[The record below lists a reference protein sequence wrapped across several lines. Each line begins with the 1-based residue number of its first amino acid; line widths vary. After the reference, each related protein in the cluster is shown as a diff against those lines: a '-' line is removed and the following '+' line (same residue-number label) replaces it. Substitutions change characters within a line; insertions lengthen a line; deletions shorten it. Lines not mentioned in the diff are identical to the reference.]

1 MDGRGTFLEYV
12 LFYGGVAV
20 ISVCWAVA
28 WFALVS
34 SMLHKQLLVKRCVV
48 FCAYFVLAQ
57 FAMNSVYLFHPWLT
71 ENYLLEA
78 AQFTIHA
85 LVLAVCQ
92 RLAGKPG
99 WAQTLGACA
108 LGYFAIYTF
117 FYSIQTVFLNPLEAA
132 LSHGNA
138 YVQIGALT
146 LVYLSALVF
155 SLLLA
160 WLSRRVHF
168 RKYWGSLFNTGGK
181 AVLTLALCLA
191 IMHAYRIALVLAP
204 QWEES
209 VAFSL
214 TGFVFIFIVAFVLL
228 FLGVFENNRAR
239 LAAQEAQMREQEAYV
254 QALERIQGEVRAFR
268 HDYQNLLAGL
278 ALQAARGDVAGLQR
292 QLKDKLQYF
301 DDHLAREIRHTTYLA
316 NIKQPQVKSLLLL
329 KLAAMQRDGIPCEL
343 EVVAPVPG
351 PQLET
356 EDFLRVLGVFL
367 DNAAEAAA
375 GADKPFV
382 GVVLLQ
388 EEHALHVVVKNT
400 LAPTAR
406 PNLGEIW
413 APGYTT
419 RGKGRGQGLANVRA
433 ILDRYPNAVCRSAL
447 EGELFVQQ
455 LTVKQ
460 GGAG

>member
-1 MDGRGTFLEYV
+1 M

-28 WFALVS
+28 WFSLVS
-34 SMLHKQLLVKRCVV
+34 SMLHKQLLLKRCLL

-57 FAMNSVYLFHPWLT
+57 FAMNSLYLFHIGLA
-71 ENYLLEA
+71 ENYLFEA
-78 AQFTIHA
+78 VQYTVHA
-85 LVLAVCQ
+85 FVLAACQ
-92 RLAGKPG
+92 RTAGKPG
-99 WAQTLGACA
+99 WMQTLAACA

-117 FYSIQTVFLNPLEAA
+117 FNSVQIVFLNPLEAA
-132 LSHGNA
+132 LSHRSI
-138 YVQIGALT
+138 YVRIGAMA

-155 SLLLA
+155 SLLLSL
-160 WLSRRVHF
+160 LSRRVQF
-168 RKYWGSLFNTGGK
+168 RKYWGSLFSTRGK
-181 AVLTLALCLA
+181 AALTLAVCFI
-191 IMHAYRIALVLAP
+191 IMHSYRLALVLAP
-204 QWEES
+204 QWQDS

-214 TGFVFIFIVAFVLL
+214 TGFVFIFFVAFVLL
-228 FLGVFENNRAR
+228 FFCVFESNRAR
-239 LAAQEAQMREQEAYV
+239 LAAQEAQMRQQQAYV

-278 ALQAARGDVAGLQR
+278 ALQAAQGDVEGLQG

-316 NIKQPQVKSLLLL
+316 NVKQPQVKSLLLV
-329 KLAAMQRDGIPCEL
+329 KLAAMQQAGIPCGL

-382 GVVLLQ
+382 GVLLLQ
-388 EEHALHVVVKNT
+388 EAHALHLVVKNT
-400 LAPTAR
+400 LAPTHK
-406 PNLGEIW
+406 PSLGEMW
-413 APGYTT
+413 AAGYTT
-419 RGKGRGQGLANVRA
+419 KGKGRGQGLANVRA
-433 ILDRYPNAVCRSAL
+433 ILDRYPGAVCRSAL

-455 LTVKQ
+455 LTIQ
-460 GGAG
+460 HGGAG